1 MQTILLN
8 IIHPSG
14 EYHAPV
20 QVPLDFT
27 VEQLLQYLTEQ
38 AFIAPGAYHLAAK
51 GVVLFPSQTIGR
63 SKLQQ
68 NEAVRI
74 IHEPVRPNFGGG
86 RGKGSLLQNTMSQYA
101 SSQQQPPPKPAKK
114 GLLAWLFSQIL

>member
-27 VEQLLQYLTEQ
+27 VAQLLQHLTEQ
-38 AFIAPGAYHLAAK
+38 AYIAPGAYHLVAR
-51 GVVLFPSQTIGR
+51 GTVLLSSQSIGR
-63 SKLQQ
+63 CQLHQS
-68 NEAVRI
+68 EAVRI
-74 IHEPVRPNFGGG
+74 IHEPIRPHFEGG
-86 RGKGSLLQNTMSQYA
+86 RGKGRVLQNTMNQYA
-101 SSQQQPPPKPAKK
+101 AEQQQPAPPPPKPAKK
-114 GLLAWLFSQIL
+114 GLLAWLFS